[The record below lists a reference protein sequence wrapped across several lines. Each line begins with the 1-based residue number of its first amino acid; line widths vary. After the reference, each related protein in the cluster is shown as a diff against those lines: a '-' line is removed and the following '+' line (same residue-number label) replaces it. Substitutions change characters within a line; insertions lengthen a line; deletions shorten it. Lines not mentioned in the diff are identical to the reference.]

1 MQIAWL
7 DLLSLDEDSQQLVQ
21 ARYLYTTA
29 FQKEVAANMLKTW
42 LLIDLV
48 VTITGLP
55 LEKVVLVEL
64 EMTSDDMGAYGVPLQ
79 Y

>member
-1 MQIAWL
+1 M
-7 DLLSLDEDSQQLVQ
+7 Q

-42 LLIDLV
+42 LPIDLV

-55 LEKVVLVEL
+55 LEKVVLIEL
-64 EMTSDDMGAYGVPLQ
+64 EMTSDDMGAYDVPLQ

>member
-1 MQIAWL
+1 MQIDWL

-21 ARYLYTTA
+21 ARYLCTTA

-42 LLIDLV
+42 LPIDLV

-55 LEKVVLVEL
+55 LEKVVLIEL
-64 EMTSDDMGAYGVPLQ
+64 EVTSDDMGAYDVPLQ